1 MGANDLG
8 VRFSNNIY
16 ATQQDVKK
24 AMKIQLIDNIWNQ
37 ILEYRSNFQIILS
50 LKHITGVNYSICLT
64 PTISERINKV
74 ERKLVRAMLNYSK
87 LGKNGKRAFKE
98 NSLHIILK
106 SIARKYK
113 LEINESDLSNI
124 INGNENLLSPDLY
137 ILSRYYDALMKVVD
151 NYQYDINDDFL
162 GLIYSALLGTND
174 LTEFYRT
181 TEVNSGLSK
190 VVINRLY
197 LGVPVDNIETSMN
210 SLITFLKTS
219 NASLFVKA
227 VSALYYAYYIKPFE
241 TFSEEISVLL
251 FKNILAHNDLEE
263 VSVFL
268 NVEELLLNKEELEA
282 IILESQRTLDLT
294 YVIDYVLRKFESGMD
309 EYLDRIVKSMRD
321 EIKEETYSVDNKE
334 NKIENETVEKPVAE
348 EISKPAVEEP
358 KQTTSVLNYNKTIAF
373 SNIPEGLSE
382 EEASKLETR
391 LLEIYPDLSRSQAYF
406 YARHCTLGSKY
417 TIAQFKKEVGCAYE
431 TARTSM
437 DFLVYLGFYR
447 KEPLKNKFVYIPV
460 KKN

>member
-37 ILEYRSNFQIILS
+37 ILEYRSNFQILLS
-50 LKHITGVNYSICLT
+50 LKHITNVNYSICLT
-64 PTISERINKV
+64 PTISERINKI
-74 ERKLVRAMLNYSK
+74 ERKLVRAMLNYAK
-87 LGKNGKRAFKE
+87 LGPNGKRTFKDT
-98 NSLHIILK
+98 SLHIILK
-106 SIARKYK
+106 SVAKKYK
-113 LEINESDLSNI
+113 LEVTDSDLSNI

-137 ILSRYYDALMKVVD
+137 ILNRYYDALMKVVE
-151 NYQYDINDDFL
+151 NYQYDIDDDFL

-197 LGVPVDNIETSMN
+197 LGVPVDNIEPSMN

-227 VSALYYAYYIKPFE
+227 VSALYYVYYIKPFE

-263 VSVFL
+263 VCVFL
-268 NVEELLLNKEELEA
+268 NVEELLLNKDELEA

-309 EYLDRIVKSMRD
+309 EFLDRIVKSMRD
-321 EIKEETYSVDNKE
+321 EIKEETYSLDNNKKE
-334 NKIENETVEKPVAE
+334 Q
-348 EISKPAVEEP
+348 EIVSKPLVEETTNKVDDEM
-358 KQTTSVLNYNKTIAF
+358 KQTNVLNYNRAIAF
-373 SNIPEGLSE
+373 SSIPEGLNE

-417 TIAQFKKEVGCAYE
+417 TIAQFKKEIGCAYE